1 MNNDPETRN
10 GIMEKLAG
18 RVTNIVLLG
27 FFGLLFSLPIV
38 TAGAAFSAVNYAT
51 KAYLVEGEEK
61 PLRRYFWAFKAFFKT
76 STLVWLINLAAIA
89 IIVWD
94 FVYYRTGNSTLD
106 ILAQAGVFVLAIF
119 LLMEMSLVF
128 VVIPE
133 ELAEGVF
140 PSILKALDIAV
151 TCLMQT
157 LMIVTVSV
165 CCIGAVINLLTGFVP
180 ILPGLVAYLIW
191 HIIPDML
198 QKYKFKK
205 GNEQYRRERN
215 GS

>member
-1 MNNDPETRN
+1 
-10 GIMEKLAG
+10 MEKLAG

-61 PLRRYFWAFKAFFKT
+61 PLRRYFWAFKEFFKT
-76 STLVWLINLAAIA
+76 STLVWLINVVAIA

-94 FVYYRTGNSTLD
+94 FIYYRTGNSTLD

-119 LLMEMSLVF
+119 LLMEISLVF

-133 ELAEGVF
+133 NLAEGVF

-157 LMIVTVSV
+157 LMIVTVSA

-180 ILPGLVAYLIW
+180 VLPGLVAYLIW

-205 GNEQYRRERN
+205 GNEQYRRQRN
-215 GS
+215 DS